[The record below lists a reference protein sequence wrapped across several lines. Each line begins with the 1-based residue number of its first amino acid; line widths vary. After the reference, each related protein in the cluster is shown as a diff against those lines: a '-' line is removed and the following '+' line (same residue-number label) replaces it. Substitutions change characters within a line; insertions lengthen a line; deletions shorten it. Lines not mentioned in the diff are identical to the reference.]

1 MNKLVF
7 ALLLVVLLP
16 LATLAQTRE
25 IYTNTNFR
33 TLAQSHK
40 ILAIMPFSAHLQLR
54 PQEVTKN
61 GGPEG
66 VARLE
71 QREGLDVQ
79 QALHSYFLKQ
89 KASNDLTVDVQ
100 DPMRTNALLAQS
112 GLTPA
117 QLATQTP
124 EQLAKLLGVDG
135 IISGDFS
142 STQPMS
148 NGAAVALSLAVGFS
162 GPTNT
167 GKLVINIHD
176 GKSGELL
183 WKYDKSLSRGFGS
196 DTNTIVTT
204 IMRKASRQFPYSKEF
219 KS

>member
-1 MNKLVF
+1 MKK
-7 ALLLVVLLP
+7 LLLFLLLLAVAP
-16 LATLAQTRE
+16 LATQAQTRE
-25 IYTNTNFR
+25 IYTNNNFK

-40 ILAIMPFSAHLQLR
+40 TLAILPFVVKLQLR

-66 VARLE
+66 VAKLE

-89 KASNDLTVDVQ
+89 KSANDLTVDVQ
-100 DPMRTNALLAQS
+100 DPTRTNALLAQS
-112 GLTPA
+112 GLTPE
-117 QLATQTP
+117 QLAIQTP
-124 EQLAKLLGVDG
+124 EQLALLLGVDG
-135 IISGDFS
+135 IISGTFA

-148 NGAAVALSLAVGFS
+148 NGAAIALNLVVGMS

-167 GKLVINIHD
+167 GKLLINIHD

-219 KS
+219 KG

>member
-7 ALLLVVLLP
+7 ALLLVAMLP
-16 LATLAQTRE
+16 FATLAQTRE
-25 IYTNTNFR
+25 IYTNNNFR
-33 TLAQSHK
+33 ALAQSHK
-40 ILAIMPFSAHLQLR
+40 VLAIMPFNVHLQLR

-112 GLTPA
+112 GLTPT

-148 NGAAVALSLAVGFS
+148 NGAAVALSLVVGVS

-167 GKLVINIHD
+167 GKLLINIHD
-176 GKSGELL
+176 GKTGELL

>member
-7 ALLLVVLLP
+7 ALLLVALLP
-16 LATLAQTRE
+16 FATLAQTRE
-25 IYTNTNFR
+25 IYTNANFR
-33 TLAQSHK
+33 TLAQNHK

-167 GKLVINIHD
+167 GKLLINIHD